1 MVPAVSEDRLV
12 IYEADGL
19 TELPEVLGRED
30 FVGFAK
36 AAYWSDD
43 ATAPVLVELAA
54 TWFARSLTVGEQPV
68 ADHAERLEQL
78 IQQTRLEG
86 IQGEEQAEE
95 RLQIRLRLLAEAKTE
110 APRDRY
116 LSLPKPDPNLAP
128 SPREL
133 HELLVRGDE
142 PSTVHDRTLANFQA
156 IAALL
161 DKPKAGRSR
170 HADSLHGLG
179 RTVGGRRQE
188 LSAQGAGPRREGR
201 APRILHAD
209 GSGAGSGAPAQAPHR
224 AASSAPR
231 GGAGVRAVGGHRQAA
246 QRFFDTWL

>member
-1 MVPAVSEDRLV
+1 MRPMASPSCQRC
-12 IYEADGL
+12 
-19 TELPEVLGRED
+19 
-30 FVGFAK
+30 
-36 AAYWSDD
+36 SD
-43 ATAPVLVELAA
+43 ARTLWASPKRPTGQTTRRPRSLVELTA

-142 PSTVHDRTLANFQA
+142 P
-156 IAALL
+156 I
-161 DKPKAGRSR
+161 
-170 HADSLHGLG
+170 HG
-179 RTVGGRRQE
+179 T
-188 LSAQGAGPRREGR
+188 
-201 APRILHAD
+201 
-209 GSGAGSGAPAQAPHR
+209 
-224 AASSAPR
+224 
-231 GGAGVRAVGGHRQAA
+231 
-246 QRFFDTWL
+246 